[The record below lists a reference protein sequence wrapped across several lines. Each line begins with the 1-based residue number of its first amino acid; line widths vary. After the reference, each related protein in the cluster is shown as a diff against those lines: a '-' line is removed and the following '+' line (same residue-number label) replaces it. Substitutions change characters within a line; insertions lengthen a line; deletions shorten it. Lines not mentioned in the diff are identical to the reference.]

1 MDSSQIT
8 ISIIIP
14 TYNSALHIERTL
26 KSVLAQTFIQS
37 HRDWELLIIDDGST
51 DNTVSILTPYLNL
64 DSLKN
69 RIKYIKNEQNIGIS
83 KTRNR
88 GLTEA
93 HGQYIAMIDSD
104 DLWLDPKK
112 LAQQVEFLDSHP
124 DHAAVGTWM
133 IQIDEHDRPLD
144 TPTSGKIAFAQQDT
158 DIRASILYRNHIAQS
173 SVLFRKNTLRYD
185 ESLATLE
192 DLDLWLRM
200 GIQKDAPNKLASLPI
215 YALGYRVH
223 PGGITKR
230 RKLRGYINKIK
241 IIMQY
246 RHSYRFSWIELFRGV
261 ERVIRN

>member
-1 MDSSQIT
+1 MDTNINVTIIT
-8 ISIIIP
+8 P
-14 TYNSALHIERTL
+14 CCNSASYITRTIA
-26 KSVLAQTFIQS
+26 SVQAQTFTS
-37 HRDWELLIIDDGST
+37 WELLVIDDGST
-51 DNTVSILTPYLNL
+51 DESLAIVEKLAEQDKRIRSIQNKKNL
-64 DSLKN
+64 
-69 RIKYIKNEQNIGIS
+69 GIS

-88 GLTEA
+88 GIDLA
-93 HGQYIAMIDSD
+93 HGQHIAMIDSD

-144 TPTSGKIAFAQQDT
+144 TPTSGKIAFAQQDA

-173 SVLFRKNTLRYD
+173 SVLFRKNSLRYD

-200 GIQKDAPNKLASLPI
+200 GMQKDAPNKLATLPI